1 MKTPGPLPPGLYGA
15 DQLEPGTWL
24 MTETCTVTA
33 AMITAFADLTGD
45 RTDIHLSAAAGHK
58 NGFGGQV
65 AHGLLVL
72 ALVEGLKSS
81 APARI
86 DGVAALGWEWSFRQ
100 PVLAG
105 SVIRAR
111 VTVLARRVAG
121 PDRSLLELELAVFC
135 GQAVVQR
142 GQTRMM
148 VRRQPVSSPTIPHAA
163 PPPR

>member
-1 MKTPGPLPPGLYGA
+1 MKTPAPLPPGIYGA
-15 DQLEPGTWL
+15 DQLEPGDWF
-24 MTETCTVTA
+24 MTAACEVSA
-33 AMITAFADLTGD
+33 AMIAAFADLTGD
-45 RTDIHLSAAAGHK
+45 RTDIHLSDEAALQK
-58 NGFGGQV
+58 GFGGQV

-72 ALVEGLKSS
+72 ALVEGLKSR

-105 SVIRAR
+105 DVIRAR

-121 PDRSLLELELAVFC
+121 PDRSLLELAVEVLC
-135 GQAVVQR
+135 RDAVVQR

-148 VRRQPVSSPTIPHAA
+148 VRRQPTA
-163 PPPR
+163 

>member
-1 MKTPGPLPPGLYGA
+1 MKPPPPLPPGLYGA
-15 DQLEPGTWL
+15 DQLEPGDWF
-24 MTETCTVTA
+24 MTDACEVSA

-45 RTDIHLSAAAGHK
+45 RTEIHLSAEAAQQK
-58 NGFGGQV
+58 GFGGQI

-72 ALVEGLKSS
+72 ALVEGLKTN

-86 DGVAALGWEWSFRQ
+86 DGVAALGWDWSFRQ

-105 SVIRAR
+105 AVIRVR

-121 PDRSLLELELAVFC
+121 SDRSLLELEVEVLC
-135 GQAVVQR
+135 HDTVVQR

-148 VRRQPVSSPTIPHAA
+148 VRRQPAA
-163 PPPR
+163 

>member
-1 MKTPGPLPPGLYGA
+1 MKTPGPLPPGLYRA
-15 DQLEPGTWL
+15 DQLEPGDWFLTD
-24 MTETCTVTA
+24 TCELTT
-33 AMITAFADLTGD
+33 AMIAAFADLTGD
-45 RTDIHLSAAAGHK
+45 RTDIHLSAEKALQK
-58 NGFGGQV
+58 GFGGQV

-72 ALVEGLKSS
+72 ALVEGLKSR

-105 SVIRAR
+105 DVIRAR

-121 PDRSLLELELAVFC
+121 PDRSLLELAVEVLC
-135 GQAVVQR
+135 RDAVVQR

-148 VRRQPVSSPTIPHAA
+148 VRRQPAA
-163 PPPR
+163 

>member
-1 MKTPGPLPPGLYGA
+1 MKTPGSLPPGLYGA
-15 DQLEPGTWL
+15 DQLEPGTWFL
-24 MTETCTVTA
+24 TDVCTVSA
-33 AMITAFADLTGD
+33 AMITAFADLSGD
-45 RTDIHLSAAAGHK
+45 RTDIHLSAAAGRQ

-72 ALVEGLKSS
+72 SLVEGLKSS

-86 DGVAALGWEWSFRQ
+86 DGVAALGWDWSFRQ

-105 SVIRAR
+105 AVIRAR

-121 PDRSLLELELAVFC
+121 PERSLLELEVEVLSDA
-135 GQAVVQR
+135 AVVQR

-148 VRRQPVSSPTIPHAA
+148 VRRQPLNSPAIPHAA